1 MIILTKSFRK
11 QLKTVEI
18 DLNEIKKGLARVF
31 NKKIFRPGD
40 ALLANSFIPL
50 KNCLVAKIRVGY
62 KDQARMLA
70 LFLIV
75 NNLKIPF
82 FIARK
87 NDKRLGMNIS
97 LKNEVKK
104 IIKNQ
109 VELSIN
115 DFKNG
120 KYEEIKE

>member
-1 MIILTKSFRK
+1 MIIITKSFRK
-11 QLKTVEI
+11 QLKTVKIE
-18 DLNEIKKGLARVF
+18 LEEIKKGLTRVF
-31 NKKIFRPGD
+31 NKKIFRLGD
-40 ALLANSFIPL
+40 ALIANSFIPL

-62 KDQARMLA
+62 KEQARLLA

-82 FIARK
+82 FIAKK
-87 NDKRLGMNIS
+87 NDKKLGMNVS
-97 LKNEVKK
+97 LKNEMKK

-109 VELSIN
+109 VEISIK

-120 KYEEIKE
+120 NYEEIKE